1 MSTNFDDFFRIS
13 RNLEIFFAK
22 LPRMT
27 LLYSF
32 GHCGSYSLFTKKFG
46 SLNDC
51 MAICDEDTVR
61 IDGGTYEKNRIK
73 MTEFFFY

>member
-1 MSTNFDDFFRIS
+1 MSTNFDEFS
-13 RNLEIFFAK
+13 RNSEFTDFLAK